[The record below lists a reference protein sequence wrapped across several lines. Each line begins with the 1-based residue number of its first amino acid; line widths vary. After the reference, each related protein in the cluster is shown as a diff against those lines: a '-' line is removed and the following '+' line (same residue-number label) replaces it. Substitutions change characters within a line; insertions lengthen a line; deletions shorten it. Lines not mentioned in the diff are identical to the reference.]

1 MGGMQSRRWRSHGA
15 AVAAV
20 AWLMAAAGCVHTKR
34 TEIVDEARTPV
45 EFENELA
52 GRIFHEAFGKLPN
65 KGEGDEQVTRVEL
78 PLLFSDERR
87 VVKGPAAAF
96 NRAVRECDTNGDR
109 RITEVEARI
118 WAGTK

>member
-1 MGGMQSRRWRSHGA
+1 MSRMRPSTGKAGIVALA
-15 AVAAV
+15 ALA
-20 AWLMAAAGCVHTKR
+20 LLAAGCVHTKR
-34 TEIVDEARTPV
+34 TEVVDEARMPV
-45 EFENELA
+45 EFENELS
-52 GRIFHEAFGKLPN
+52 GRIFHEAFGKRPN
-65 KGEGDEQVTRVEL
+65 TGEGDEQVTRVEL